1 MAIGVS
7 SGGGSAEMRGTFP
20 RSEYEE
26 RWRRA
31 QDAARERGLAGLV
44 VWSKGGGPV
53 DTVADVLYLAN
64 HSSPFPFIADIPGHW
79 SGRAQSAVVLP
90 VDGEPT
96 LIVDL
101 PDWRRDLVAVEDV
114 RFSLDLPAQIAKVL
128 AERGLAESEVGL
140 VVGNAMLV
148 APYRRLLS
156 AAAGAKFVEADD
168 LVERLRADKSPRELD
183 ALREAAAA
191 GNAVVTSMIEAALKP
206 GTTEAEAVAA
216 GYAVAVASGVAT
228 YDAAVASGPNS
239 DYYAYGRL
247 PSWTRRTLEEGDF
260 FHVDTY
266 GALDG
271 YLYDFARACVVGGKP
286 SEGQRAV
293 LEAVIDAVHAG
304 VALIRP
310 GVKAGEVYA
319 AVHGVLEERGMTGE
333 ASDDALVSALDVS
346 FPAHGHSFG
355 MSWERPWLV
364 PDEEEEIRAGM
375 CFGIEAMA
383 GRPGV
388 GSAKFEQDV
397 IVTED
402 GTELLTTIPTHYW

>member
-1 MAIGVS
+1 MSAAI
-7 SGGGSAEMRGTFP
+7 P
-20 RSEYEE
+20 KSEYEA
-26 RWRRA
+26 RWERA
-31 QDAARERGLAGLV
+31 QAAARERGLAGLV

-64 HSSPFPFIADIPGHW
+64 HSSPFPLIADIAGHW
-79 SGRAQSAVVLP
+79 IGRAQSAVVLP
-90 VDGEPT
+90 VDGEPA
-96 LIVDL
+96 LVVDL
-101 PDWRRDLVAVEDV
+101 PDWRRDLVPMEDV
-114 RFSLDLPAQIAKVL
+114 RFSLDLPRTIAEVL
-128 AERGLAESEVGL
+128 SDRGLSDARLGL
-140 VVGNAMLV
+140 VGGNAMLV
-148 APYRRLLS
+148 SPYRYLLEATPS
-156 AAAGAKFVEADD
+156 AELVEADD
-168 LVERLRADKSPRELD
+168 LIELLRADKSPLELD
-183 ALREAAAA
+183 LLRAAADA
-191 GNAVVTSMIEAALKP
+191 GNAAVTSMIETALKP
-206 GTTEAEAVAA
+206 GATEAEAVAA
-216 GYAVAVASGVAT
+216 GYKTAIELGVAT

-271 YLYDFARACVVGGKP
+271 YLYDFARCCVVGGKP
-286 SEGQRAV
+286 STEQREV

-304 VALIRP
+304 TELIRP
-310 GVKAGEVYA
+310 GVKANELYE
-319 AVHGVLEERGMTGE
+319 AVHGVLAEREMTGS
-333 ASDDALVSALDVS
+333 ADDGELVSALDVS

-364 PDEEEEIRAGM
+364 PDEETEIRAGM

-402 GTELLTTIPTHYW
+402 GAELLTTIPTHYW